1 MNEIETLSITAS
13 DNHRFD
19 AQLYLAKAPDAPVL
33 IFYSAMGTPSKVYRA
48 FASTM
53 VEHGISV
60 CTPDWRGIGSSSVR
74 ASRNA
79 DFGYRHLVEVDAPAL
94 ISALEIRFPD
104 AKFWLGG
111 HSLGG
116 QLGALIAS
124 TNTRRVQGLLPI
136 ASGSVYL
143 PCFPKKS
150 QRQIRFIG
158 LLIKTLVPLL
168 GYFPGNRFGFAG
180 REAQGVM
187 RDWYRV
193 AGSGRYE
200 PDNTA
205 IDYEH
210 ALSQLNLPVLGLN
223 FASDTFATE
232 AAGNYLLGKLSNCS
246 PQKWLWDESHSNG
259 IRFDHYSWLKNAPLV
274 VPKVAAWLHQHS

>member
-13 DNHRFD
+13 DTHRFD

-53 VEHGISV
+53 AEHGISV
-60 CTPDWRGIGSSSVR
+60 CTPDWRGIASSSVR
-74 ASRNA
+74 AARNV
-79 DFGYRHLVEVDAPAL
+79 DFGYRHLIEVDAPAL
-94 ISALEIRFPD
+94 ISALEARFPG

-116 QLGALIAS
+116 QLSALIAA
-124 TNTRRVQGLLPI
+124 TKPNRVHGLLPI

-143 PCFPKKS
+143 PCFPKRS

-158 LLIKTLVPLL
+158 MLIKTVVPLL
-168 GYFPGNRFGFAG
+168 GYFPGSRFGFAG
-180 REAQGVM
+180 REARGVM

-200 PDNTA
+200 PNDTELN
-205 IDYEH
+205 YEH

-223 FASDTFATE
+223 FASDLFATE

-246 PQKWLWDESHSNG
+246 PQHWLWDESHTNG
-259 IRFDHYSWLKNAPLV
+259 ITFDHYSWLKNAPIV
-274 VPKVAAWLHQHS
+274 VPKVAAWLHQQR